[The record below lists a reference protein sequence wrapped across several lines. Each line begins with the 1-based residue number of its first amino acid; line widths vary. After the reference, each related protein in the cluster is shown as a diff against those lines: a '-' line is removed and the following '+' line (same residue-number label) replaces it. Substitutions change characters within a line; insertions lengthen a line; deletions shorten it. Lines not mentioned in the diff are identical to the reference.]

1 MDTKT
6 IAARAVPMNNRE
18 SLEEYRYLV
27 GNARGAWQKYC
38 DPVGLTS
45 AQVLH
50 YKTEYDTLV
59 RLEKM
64 RNDIPNAVTQEKQK
78 DWLAA
83 IECEELNQAR
93 TEARAFVDNLEAY
106 WRSTSSPAS
115 QVADS
120 LESQS
125 TQFQKASSTHFWSSV
140 VAAGFLLVVLLFSAC
155 LIYKLFISPPISE
168 PAATTAAV
176 WERIALVSVG
186 KLAILALIAWALQF
200 LAKLHRTHAEQSVI
214 YRDRWAALQ
223 VASSILRGSQL
234 QQEKDLLTRIIRSYL
249 NFSQNAFHTERIDT
263 ERAERKTIKTV
274 REIAK
279 SLAPSTPGKK
289 V

>member
-1 MDTKT
+1 M
-6 IAARAVPMNNRE
+6 
-18 SLEEYRYLV
+18 SLE
-27 GNARGAWQKYC
+27 
-38 DPVGLTS
+38 T
-45 AQVLH
+45 
-50 YKTEYDTLV
+50 
-59 RLEKM
+59 
-64 RNDIPNAVTQEKQK
+64 
-78 DWLAA
+78 
-83 IECEELNQAR
+83 
-93 TEARAFVDNLEAY
+93 
-106 WRSTSSPAS
+106 
-115 QVADS
+115 
-120 LESQS
+120 
-125 TQFQKASSTHFWSSV
+125 
-140 VAAGFLLVVLLFSAC
+140 
-155 LIYKLFISPPISE
+155 
-168 PAATTAAV
+168 AATTAAV

>member
-1 MDTKT
+1 MDIKT
-6 IAARAVPMNNRE
+6 DVMTFVPTSNRE
-18 SLEEYRYLV
+18 SISHCVTIAETARAALRRYS
-27 GNARGAWQKYC
+27 QT
-38 DPVGLTS
+38 DGLTS
-45 AQVLH
+45 TQILNYLALGEKLSQLAQ
-50 YKTEYDTLV
+50 KPNSIASE
-59 RLEKM
+59 
-64 RNDIPNAVTQEKQK
+64 IPNQDHAK
-78 DWLAA
+78 WLNAA
-83 IECEELNQAR
+83 ECEELKQAR
-93 TEARAFVDNLEAY
+93 TETIAFFDTLTDY
-106 WRSTSSPAS
+106 WRSTNSPAS

-125 TQFQKASSTHFWSSV
+125 TQFQKASSVHFWSSV
-140 VAAGFLLVVLLFSAC
+140 VAAGFLLVVLLFSVC
-155 LIYKLFISPPISE
+155 VIYKLFISPPISE
-168 PAATTAAV
+168 PAATIAAV

-263 ERAERKTIKTV
+263 ERAERRTIKTV

-279 SLAPSTPGKK
+279 SLGPSTPGKK
-289 V
+289 G